1 MIAEP
6 VLFRPVQP
14 AMEHAARLRW
24 CLAALILAT
33 SLPAAALPWE
43 PSEIATGKGER
54 GPWQQNESR
63 YDYVDDPAVALDDE
77 GRAIVA
83 WVHQGTK
90 DVFVNGVNVSRSPE
104 TFSWLPRIALSGG
117 KVYVLWQ
124 EIIFSGGSH
133 GGDMLFAFSEDGG
146 KRFSDPVNLSNSV
159 AGDGKGRITA
169 ELWHNGSYDLA
180 VGPDGAVHAAWTE
193 YEGRLWYTRSTDGG
207 RSFSPRIHV
216 NAGYQR
222 PARGPS
228 LALGRD
234 GAVHLAWT
242 DGDIQLAASTN
253 GGVSFDKPNAITRT
267 RAYSDAPRLAVD
279 NAGTL
284 HLVYAERNRIW
295 YANRSLQSPRAISGE
310 GAGFPALRADGAGR
324 LYVLWERF
332 AERNGRP
339 RGLELAVSSDAGRSF
354 SPPALVPHS
363 ADPSGAPNGSFQG
376 LLMQKL
382 AVTARGDI
390 AVVNSSLKDG
400 ERSRVWLIRA
410 ACPACQPQSAGRGGN

>member
-1 MIAEP
+1 
-6 VLFRPVQP
+6 
-14 AMEHAARLRW
+14 MEHASRLRW
-24 CLAALILAT
+24 CLAAFLLAT
-33 SLPAAALPWE
+33 SPPAAALPWQQ
-43 PSEIATGKGER
+43 SEIAAGKGER

-77 GRAIVA
+77 GRAVVA
-83 WVHQGTK
+83 WVDQGTK
-90 DVFVNGVNVSRSPE
+90 DVFVDGVNVSRSPD
-104 TFSWLPRIALSGG
+104 TFSWLPRIALSGR

-133 GGDMLFAFSEDGG
+133 GGEMLFAFSEDGG
-146 KRFSDPVNLSNSV
+146 KRFSNPVNLSNSV
-159 AGDGKGRITA
+159 AGDGKGRMAA

-180 VGPDGAVHAAWTE
+180 VGPDGVVHAAWTE

-207 RSFSPRIHV
+207 RSFSQRFQV
-216 NAGYQR
+216 NADHER

-228 LALGRD
+228 LALGGD

-242 DGDIQLAASTN
+242 DGDIHLARSTDGGASF
-253 GGVSFDKPNAITRT
+253 GKPTAITRT
-267 RAYSDAPRLAVD
+267 RAYSDAPRLAID
-279 NAGTL
+279 GAGTL
-284 HLVYAERNRIW
+284 HLAYAERNRIW
-295 YANRSLQSPRAISGE
+295 YANGSLQSPRAISGD

-332 AERNGRP
+332 REKNGRP

-354 SPPALVPHS
+354 SSPALVPHS

-382 AVTARGDI
+382 AVNARGDI

-400 ERSRVWLIRA
+400 EGSRVWLMRGA
-410 ACPACQPQSAGRGGN
+410 ASARSGR